1 MAFGLFKKNLASDL
15 VLKNGRI
22 ITQNAD
28 MPEAEAVACKDGK
41 IIAVGDLDSIETF
54 INGDTE
60 IIDLKGNY
68 AAPGFISL
76 WQEPVLKAFHGK
88 YLDLSGCTDKDG
100 LLSLIKSWNEAHEE
114 DEMIF
119 GFGYNEG
126 VFGEELQ
133 NDNEAM
139 SRLLDVSCRE
149 KPVVLLCENNISCAF
164 NSQAGEIITQTAEEE
179 MVKYITTPYILNLF
193 VPFDFEEVEQN
204 VSRQLSANIERGI
217 TSSMSLGAP
226 DYFESLYQDA
236 LISLY
241 NEEMMYQ
248 RFFSS
253 YFLNRPLLPKGLMHR
268 LMQMKTNCNEME
280 GFINANLLLVSLDH
294 ERCPMD
300 FSQQSLNTIL
310 EEVADKNF
318 GIYFRAGDQAD
329 LEKAYLAAEHVRGK
343 GYKNMIAV
351 ESSCSLSD
359 EIKKELMWHDSVYE
373 ISQDFK
379 DHAWQNAAFIA
390 GCADAAGSIE
400 PGKIADIAVFE
411 SDPYEDTDCGLPS
424 EKAVMTVFNGKIV
437 YQRSNAD
444 A

>member
-1 MAFGLFKKNLASDL
+1 MAFGLFKKNIAADL

-179 MVKYITTPYILNLF
+179 MVKY
-193 VPFDFEEVEQN
+193 
-204 VSRQLSANIERGI
+204 LS
-217 TSSMSLGAP
+217 
-226 DYFESLYQDA
+226 
-236 LISLY
+236 LI
-241 NEEMMYQ
+241 
-248 RFFSS
+248 
-253 YFLNRPLLPKGLMHR
+253 H
-268 LMQMKTNCNEME
+268 
-280 GFINANLLLVSLDH
+280 I
-294 ERCPMD
+294 
-300 FSQQSLNTIL
+300 
-310 EEVADKNF
+310 
-318 GIYFRAGDQAD
+318 
-329 LEKAYLAAEHVRGK
+329 
-343 GYKNMIAV
+343 
-351 ESSCSLSD
+351 
-359 EIKKELMWHDSVYE
+359 
-373 ISQDFK
+373 
-379 DHAWQNAAFIA
+379 
-390 GCADAAGSIE
+390 
-400 PGKIADIAVFE
+400 
-411 SDPYEDTDCGLPS
+411 
-424 EKAVMTVFNGKIV
+424 
-437 YQRSNAD
+437 
-444 A
+444 